1 MNIGLLELASKWV
14 SLVVISVMTLFN
26 GSYVERELEI
36 DNKNAIKD
44 VTVVNTVTPY
54 KVETTYN
61 AKLPSNVSK
70 VVVEGQDGIEVKSED
85 NEVAVVQEVVNEV
98 VEKGSGA
105 YGVYTGFL
113 TGYGPDCAGC
123 SGTGNLA
130 CKTREKTT
138 FSLTKDGMYY
148 TDTEYGKVRILAAAL
163 SKFPCG
169 TIIKVTK
176 EGKDPF
182 LGIVLDTG
190 ATMVNKLNEGI
201 IWLDLAYTS
210 EKDKTVF
217 GVDGL
222 TGANIKFDVQRWGW

>member
-1 MNIGLLELASKWV
+1 MNIGLIELASKWL
-14 SLVVISVMTLFN
+14 SLLVISTMTLFN
-26 GSYVERELEI
+26 GSYMESEKQI
-36 DNKNAIKD
+36 NNDNIIKD
-44 VTVVNTVTPY
+44 VAVVNTVTPY
-54 KVETTYN
+54 KTETKYN
-61 AKLPSNVSK
+61 ASLPSNVSK
-70 VVVEGQDGIEVKSED
+70 VITEGKQGVEVKTEE
-85 NEVAVVQEVVNEV
+85 EVAVVQEVVNEV

-130 CKTREKTT
+130 CRTREKTT
-138 FSLTKDGMYY
+138 FSLTNDGMYY

-169 TIIKVTK
+169 TMIKVTK
-176 EGKDPF
+176 QGKEPF
-182 LGIVLDTG
+182 MGIVLDTG

-222 TGANIKFDVQRWGW
+222 TGSNIKFEVQRWGW

>member
-1 MNIGLLELASKWV
+1 MNIGLLELAGKWL
-14 SLVVISVMTLFN
+14 SLLVVSAMTLFN
-26 GSYVERELEI
+26 GSYIEKEKQI
-36 DNKNAIKD
+36 NNDNTIKD
-44 VTVVNTVTPY
+44 VAVVSTVTPY
-54 KVETTYN
+54 KVETKYN
-61 AKLPSNVSK
+61 AKLPSNVSN
-70 VVVEGQDGIEVKSED
+70 VITEGKKGVEVKTED
-85 NEVAVVQEVVNEV
+85 EVAVVQEVVNEV

-130 CKTREKTT
+130 CRTREKTT
-138 FSLTKDGMYY
+138 FSLTNDGMYY

-169 TIIKVTK
+169 TMIKVTK
-176 EGKDPF
+176 QGKEPF
-182 LGIVLDTG
+182 MGIVLDTG

-222 TGANIKFDVQRWGW
+222 TGSNIKFEVQRWGW